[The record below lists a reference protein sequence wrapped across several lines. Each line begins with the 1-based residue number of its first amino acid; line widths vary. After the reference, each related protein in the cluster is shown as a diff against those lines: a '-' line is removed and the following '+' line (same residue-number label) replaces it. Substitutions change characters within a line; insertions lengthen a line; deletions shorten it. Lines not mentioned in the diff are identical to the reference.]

1 MSSGNEARYARNP
14 EKPGPAISGD
24 APKNSLLQRPRVF
37 VIINFMPIEKTEI
50 VIGCEIHTQL
60 LTKTK
65 AFCAC
70 ENRYGGMPDTRVCP
84 VCLGLPG
91 AMPRVS
97 KGYVEL
103 GAVAGLA
110 LNCNIARFTKF
121 DRKHYFYPDLAKG
134 YQITQY
140 DLPLCTDGYVDLPF
154 FHYPKDEQPGGE
166 KFRPNNF
173 KGEPCV
179 SADKKYRRVRI
190 ERIHLEEDVGKS
202 LHMEGKHS
210 YIDYNRSGTPLIEIV
225 TKPDMT
231 SPEEAALFMQTV
243 QEILRYVQ
251 VTKGNLEEGN
261 MRCDANINLNVWED
275 GKLYHTPISEIKN
288 LNSFKAIREACTYEA
303 ARQLE
308 EFKTDRQEFNPGFK
322 VTMGWDEAAGKTVVQ
337 RTKNSFVDYRFVV
350 EPDIKPF
357 SVEEELIE
365 RARSRVGELPE
376 AKRTRFKAEFGLS
389 DFDAET
395 LTSTRELSLWF
406 EEAAKNSKS
415 AKRTANLILSE
426 LLAVLNEKNMTI
438 GEVALTPAHI
448 TELSNA
454 LEENKITSKQGKE
467 VFAKMLATNK
477 MPSEIIKEEGMEQVS
492 DTGLIEGL
500 VDKVLAENP
509 KAIQDFKAGKTNV
522 VGWLMGQVMK
532 LSQGKANPKQAT
544 ELLNKKL
551 AAF

>member
-1 MSSGNEARYARNP
+1 MID
-14 EKPGPAISGD
+14 KW
-24 APKNSLLQRPRVF
+24 Q
-37 VIINFMPIEKTEI
+37 I

-70 ENRYGGMPDTRVCP
+70 ENKYGGMPDTRVCP

-103 GAVAGLA
+103 GAVAGQA
-110 LNCNIARFTKF
+110 LNCHIARFTKF

-140 DLPLCTDGYVDLPF
+140 DMPLCTDGYVDLPF
-154 FHYPKDEQPGGE
+154 IHYPKDEQPGGE

-173 KGEPCV
+173 VGDNCV
-179 SADKKYRRVRI
+179 IDNKYRRIRV

-202 LHMEGKHS
+202 LHLQGAHS
-210 YIDYNRSGTPLIEIV
+210 YIDYNRCGTPLIEIV

-231 SPEEAALFMQTV
+231 SPDEAALFMQTV
-243 QEILRYVQ
+243 QEILRYVK
-251 VTKGNLEEGN
+251 VTNGNLEEGN

-303 ARQLE
+303 QRQLK
-308 EFKTDRQEFNPGFK
+308 EFQEDRQEFNPGFK
-322 VTMGWDEAAGKTVVQ
+322 NTMNWDEEKGQTNIM

-357 SVEEELIE
+357 SVSEELI
-365 RARSRVGELPE
+365 ANAKAQVGELPE
-376 AKRTRFKAEFGLS
+376 AKRQRYKKEFGMT
-389 DFDAET
+389 DFDCET
-395 LTSTRELSLWF
+395 ITTTRDLALFF
-406 EEAAKNSKS
+406 EDAAAKSKNP
-415 AKRTANLILSE
+415 KRTVNIILAE
-426 LLAVLNEKNMTI
+426 LLAVLNEKKQAITDVSI
-438 GEVALTPAHI
+438 TPAHI
-448 TELSNA
+448 AELSDA
-454 LEENKITSKQGKE
+454 LETGKITSKQSKI
-467 VFAKMLATNK
+467 VFAEMMETNK
-477 MPSEIIKEEGMEQVS
+477 MPSVIIKEKGMEVVS
-492 DTGLIEGL
+492 DAGAI
-500 VDKVLAENP
+500 DKVVQDVIAANP
-509 KAIQDFKAGKTNV
+509 KAIEDYKSGKTNV

-532 LSQGKANPKQAT
+532 MSHGKANPKQAT
-544 ELLNKKL
+544 EILNKELAKL
-551 AAF
+551 

>member
-1 MSSGNEARYARNP
+1 M
-14 EKPGPAISGD
+14 
-24 APKNSLLQRPRVF
+24 
-37 VIINFMPIEKTEI
+37 IEKYEI

-110 LNCNIARFTKF
+110 LNCDIATYTKF

-140 DLPLCTDGYVDLPF
+140 DLPLCTDGFVDLPLRN
-154 FHYPKDEQPGGE
+154 YPEDERAGGA
-166 KFRPNNF
+166 KCRTKNF
-173 KGEPCV
+173 IGEDCII
-179 SADKKYRRVRI
+179 DGEYRRVRI

-202 LHMEGKHS
+202 LHLEGAHS

-231 SPEEAALFMQTV
+231 SPDEAALFMQTV
-243 QEILRYVQ
+243 QEILRYVK

-275 GKLYHTPISEIKN
+275 GKVFHTPISEIKN
-288 LNSFKAIREACTYEA
+288 LNSFKAIREACAYEA
-303 ARQLE
+303 KRQLKEFE
-308 EFKTDRQEFNPGFK
+308 EDRQEFNPGFK
-322 VTMGWDEAAGKTVVQ
+322 VTMGWDEAKGETVVQ

-357 SVEEELIE
+357 SVSEALIA
-365 RARSRVGELPE
+365 RAKEAVGELPE
-376 AKRTRFKAEFGLS
+376 AKRVRFMKEYSLS
-389 DFDAET
+389 SFDAET
-395 LTSTRELSLWF
+395 LTATRELALWF
-406 EEAAKNSKS
+406 EEAAKKSKS
-415 AKRTANLILSE
+415 PKRAANLILTE
-426 LLAVLNEKNMTI
+426 LLAVLNEKQETI
-438 GEVALTPAHI
+438 DSVSITPLHI
-448 TELSNA
+448 AELADA
-454 LEENKITSKQGKE
+454 LESGKITSKQGKA
-467 VFAKMLATNK
+467 VFEKMLATK
-477 MPSEIIKEEGMEQVS
+477 KLPSEIIKEEGMEQVN
-492 DTGLIEGL
+492 DTGAIEKI
-500 VDKVLAENP
+500 VESVLAANP
-509 KAIQDFKAGKTNV
+509 QAVADFKNGKTNAL
-522 VGWLMGQVMK
+522 GWLMGQVMK
-532 LSQGKANPKQAT
+532 ESHGKANPKQAT
-544 ELLNKKL
+544 ELLKQRL
-551 AAF
+551 S

>member
-1 MSSGNEARYARNP
+1 M
-14 EKPGPAISGD
+14 
-24 APKNSLLQRPRVF
+24 
-37 VIINFMPIEKTEI
+37 IEKYEV

-70 ENRYGGMPDTRVCP
+70 ENKYGGMPDTRVCP

-91 AMPRVS
+91 AMPRIS
-97 KGYVEL
+97 QGYVEL
-103 GAVAGLA
+103 GAVAGQA

-154 FHYPKDEQPGGE
+154 IHYPKDEQPGGE
-166 KFRPNNF
+166 NCRTKNF
-173 KGEPCV
+173 KGEDCII
-179 SADKKYRRVRI
+179 DNKYRRVRI

-202 LHMEGKHS
+202 LHLQGAHS
-210 YIDYNRSGTPLIEIV
+210 YIDYNRCGTPLIEIV
-225 TKPDMT
+225 TKPDIS

-243 QEILRYVQ
+243 QEILRYVK

-261 MRCDANINLNVWED
+261 MRCDANINLNIWED

-288 LNSFKAIREACTYEA
+288 LNSFRAIKDACSYEA
-303 ARQLE
+303 KRQLQ
-308 EFKTDRQEFNPGFK
+308 EFMDDRQEFNAGFK
-322 VTMGWDEAAGKTVVQ
+322 VTMGWDEEKGQTVVQ

-357 SVEEELIE
+357 TVSEELIASAKE
-365 RARSRVGELPE
+365 KVGELPE
-376 AKRTRFKAEFGLS
+376 AKRTRFKKEFALS

-406 EEAAKNSKS
+406 EEAASKSKNS
-415 AKRTANLILSE
+415 KRTANIILSE
-426 LLAVLNEKNMTI
+426 LLAVLNEKNQTI
-438 GEVALTPAHI
+438 EEVEITPAHI
-448 TELSNA
+448 AELSNS
-454 LEENKITSKQGKE
+454 LEENKITSKQAKE
-467 VFAKMLATNK
+467 VFAEMLATNK
-477 MPSEIIKEEGMEQVS
+477 MPSEIIKEKGMEQVS
-492 DTGLIEGL
+492 DSGAI
-500 VDKVLAENP
+500 DKIVQDVLAANP
-509 KAIQDFKAGKTNV
+509 KAIEDFKNGKTNV

-544 ELLNKKL
+544 EILNKYL
-551 AAF
+551 GEL

>member
-1 MSSGNEARYARNP
+1 M
-14 EKPGPAISGD
+14 
-24 APKNSLLQRPRVF
+24 
-37 VIINFMPIEKTEI
+37 IEKYEV

-70 ENRYGGMPDTRVCP
+70 ENKYGGMPDTRVCP

-91 AMPRVS
+91 AMPRIS
-97 KGYVEL
+97 QGYVEL
-103 GAVAGLA
+103 GAVAGQA
-110 LNCNIARFTKF
+110 LNCNISRFTKF

-154 FHYPKDEQPGGE
+154 IHYPKDEQPGGE
-166 KFRPNNF
+166 NCRTKNF
-173 KGEPCV
+173 KGEDCII
-179 SADKKYRRVRI
+179 DNKYRRVRI

-202 LHMEGKHS
+202 LHLQGAHS
-210 YIDYNRSGTPLIEIV
+210 YIDYNRCGTPLIEIV
-225 TKPDMT
+225 TKPDIS

-243 QEILRYVQ
+243 QEILRYVK

-261 MRCDANINLNVWED
+261 MRCDANINLNIWED

-288 LNSFKAIREACTYEA
+288 LNSFRAIKDACSYEVK
-303 ARQLE
+303 RQLQ
-308 EFKTDRQEFNPGFK
+308 EFMDDRQEFNAGFK
-322 VTMGWDEAAGKTVVQ
+322 VTMGWDEEKGQTVVQ

-357 SVEEELIE
+357 TVSEELIASAKE
-365 RARSRVGELPE
+365 KVGELPE
-376 AKRTRFKAEFGLS
+376 AKRTRFKKEFSLS

-406 EEAAKNSKS
+406 EEAASKSKNS
-415 AKRTANLILSE
+415 KRTANIILSE
-426 LLAVLNEKNMTI
+426 LLAVLNEKNQTI
-438 GEVALTPAHI
+438 EEVEITPAHI
-448 TELSNA
+448 AELSNS
-454 LEENKITSKQGKE
+454 LEENKITSKQAKE
-467 VFAKMLATNK
+467 VFAEMLATNK
-477 MPSEIIKEEGMEQVS
+477 MPSEIIKEKGMEQVS
-492 DTGLIEGL
+492 DSGAI
-500 VDKVLAENP
+500 DKIVQDVLAANP
-509 KAIQDFKAGKTNV
+509 KAIEDFKNGKTNV

-544 ELLNKKL
+544 EILNKYL
-551 AAF
+551 GEL

>member
-1 MSSGNEARYARNP
+1 MANIDKYE
-14 EKPGPAISGD
+14 
-24 APKNSLLQRPRVF
+24 
-37 VIINFMPIEKTEI
+37 M

-60 LTKTK
+60 TTKTK

-103 GAVAGLA
+103 GAVAGQA
-110 LNCNIARFTKF
+110 LNCHIARFTKF

-140 DLPLCTDGYVDLPF
+140 DLPLCTDGHVDLPF
-154 FHYPKDEQPGGE
+154 VRYPENERPGGE
-166 KFRPNNF
+166 KFRANNF
-173 KGEPCV
+173 IGENCV
-179 SADKKYRRVRI
+179 IDDTYRRVRI

-202 LHMEGKHS
+202 LHLAGNHS
-210 YIDYNRSGTPLIEIV
+210 YIDYNRCGTPLIEIV

-231 SPEEAALFMQTV
+231 SPDEAALFMETV

-288 LNSFKAIREACTYEA
+288 LNSFKAIREATAYEA
-303 ARQLE
+303 QRQLE
-308 EFKTDRQEFNPGFK
+308 EFINDRQEFNPGFK
-322 VTMGWDEAAGKTVVQ
+322 VTMGWDEASGKTVVQ

-357 SVEEELIE
+357 TVSEDLI
-365 RARSRVGELPE
+365 ADALTKVGELPE
-376 AKRTRFKAEFGLS
+376 AKRVRFKKEFGLS
-389 DFDAET
+389 QFDVQT

-406 EEAAKNSKS
+406 EEAAKGAKS
-415 AKRTANLILSE
+415 AKRVANLILSE
-426 LLAVLNEKNMTI
+426 LLAVLNEQDKTI
-438 GEVALTPAHI
+438 SDVNITPAHI
-448 TELSNA
+448 RELADA

-467 VFAKMLATNK
+467 VFAKMLETAK
-477 MPSEIIKEEGMEQVS
+477 MPAVIIKECGMEQVS
-492 DTGLIEGL
+492 DSSAIEKY
-500 VDKVLAENP
+500 VDEVLKENE
-509 KAIQDFKAGKTNV
+509 KAIADYKAGKTNAL
-522 VGWLMGQVMK
+522 GFLMGQVMK
-532 LSQGKANPKQAT
+532 KSGGKANPKSAT
-544 ELLNKKL
+544 ALVKQKL
-551 AAF
+551 DAM